1 MRHNAAELADRPK
14 KEQKQKRA
22 EDLLRRRLDKAKKAK
37 KFNKMQEA
45 EIATFEEAFKRMVSE
60 AKQTTD
66 IHKREIIEPD
76 QVANSEKRRHS
87 FDLESAA
94 STSPS
99 DAKKART
106 LQAAPTDAS
115 LPDVGKQ

>member
-1 MRHNAAELADRPK
+1 
-14 KEQKQKRA
+14 
-22 EDLLRRRLDKAKKAK
+22 
-37 KFNKMQEA
+37 MQEA

-99 DAKKART
+99 DAKKTRT
-106 LQAAPTDAS
+106 LQAAPTHTGVSFGSQAGRPSFGSQRDE
-115 LPDVGKQ
+115 V